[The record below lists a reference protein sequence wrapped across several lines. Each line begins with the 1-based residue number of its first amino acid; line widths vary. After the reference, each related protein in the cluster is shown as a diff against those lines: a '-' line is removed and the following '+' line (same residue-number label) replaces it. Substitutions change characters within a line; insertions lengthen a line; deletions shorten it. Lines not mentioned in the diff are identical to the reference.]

1 MKNLDTAEKSTAV
14 KQGNESLTVFRY
26 RLTDSTN
33 KRAKLFAEGICDE
46 VTAGES
52 FCEEKSYLFVAD
64 TQSAGRGR
72 LGRSFLSEDGGLY
85 MSYLFRPDIK
95 PAETVK
101 ITAYAALAVAEA
113 IEELTGA
120 EPLIKWVNDVYL
132 GGKKLSGILAEGALT
147 DSGDGFRYSIIGI
160 GINVKQRKFEGELEA
175 IATDIETQ
183 TGVCLDVKLL
193 SERICEKLSLIKQGI
208 PAGFMEKYKSRSL
221 ILGRHVTVYESGRV
235 YTAIA
240 ADITDDGRLR
250 VLTERG
256 EEKFLSTADVSLK
269 IQSSKNL

>member
-85 MSYLFRPDIK
+85 MSYSVSRRSRPDLC
-95 PAETVK
+95 AEIFAFLPRKRLNLQK
-101 ITAYAALAVAEA
+101 IT
-113 IEELTGA
+113 
-120 EPLIKWVNDVYL
+120 
-132 GGKKLSGILAEGALT
+132 
-147 DSGDGFRYSIIGI
+147 
-160 GINVKQRKFEGELEA
+160 
-175 IATDIETQ
+175 
-183 TGVCLDVKLL
+183 
-193 SERICEKLSLIKQGI
+193 
-208 PAGFMEKYKSRSL
+208 
-221 ILGRHVTVYESGRV
+221 
-235 YTAIA
+235 
-240 ADITDDGRLR
+240 
-250 VLTERG
+250 
-256 EEKFLSTADVSLK
+256 
-269 IQSSKNL
+269 